1 MIRGK
6 YPVLQWFLKA
16 KSPQV
21 WKKKWCSMSH
31 KWFGCE
37 LTTKLKARRLS
48 KCHNKLNFSY
58 FNFTVTRA
66 QLGCFSWA
74 ELRSRWV
81 KNPGNEQDIEPITW
95 QYNLFF
101 DKNSTLNVQRKS
113 FYIFSDQNCWLTE
126 FDETKT
132 VSFYILPRKYF
143 PQGYRLI
150 RCILSYDKCIEMYEQ
165 R

>member
-1 MIRGK
+1 
-6 YPVLQWFLKA
+6 
-16 KSPQV
+16 
-21 WKKKWCSMSH
+21 MSH

-58 FNFTVTRA
+58 FNFTAWLFLMNRTSFPV
-66 QLGCFSWA
+66 G
-74 ELRSRWV
+74 V

-101 DKNSTLNVQRKS
+101 GKNSTLNEQNKS

-132 VSFYILPRKYF
+132 VSFSILPRKYF